1 VSAGASVVAP
11 KPRLLWIDVVK
22 ALSILWIAFFH
33 GFETWA
39 DKTLPSPLAAD
50 YFARFLKL
58 CAPDSTLATVGC
70 AGRAVFAAFGQLGFH
85 AVSVFLVMS
94 GFGLAYSAEGRA
106 SLAPAD
112 WFRSRF
118 LRLYPMYWVAHAIV
132 IFAPFAFRPEPV
144 DWRVVPSLLGLRFW
158 PPITSNFYYLD
169 AAWWY
174 FGLLI
179 QLYLVF
185 LPLWAILRRVG
196 PLPFVALC
204 AAVTFVARYLL
215 LFVWPVD
222 GLWVQGGFFA
232 TRLVEFGGGMAVACA
247 YRRDRA
253 RTEAWLFSPW
263 TLGAGVVVYELALL
277 SGRSLAGYVFT
288 DALVGAGLFVLLA
301 AAARVLGAVPRLGPT
316 LAGVGALSYGL
327 YLVHQPF
334 VISYAIPL
342 RGLDMFV
349 YALAALLFL
358 ALLTFASMR
367 LERFVDGWAG
377 RILGG
382 AKTPPASSPA
392 DRPAQGLFPTDRR
405 P

>member
-1 VSAGASVVAP
+1 
-11 KPRLLWIDVVK
+11 VK

-33 GFETWA
+33 GFETWSDGRLA
-39 DKTLPSPLAAD
+39 SPLAPD
-50 YFARFLKL
+50 YFERFVHA
-58 CAPDSTLATVGC
+58 CAPASAAATLGC
-70 AGRAVFAAFGQLGFH
+70 VGRALFAAFGQLGFH

-94 GFGLAYSAEGRA
+94 GFGLAWSAARKA
-106 SLAPAD
+106 AIAPAD

-118 LRLYPMYWVAHAIV
+118 LRLYPMYWVAHAIA
-132 IFAPFAFRPEPV
+132 IFAPFAWRPEAV

-158 PPITSNFYYLD
+158 PPITANFYYLN

-204 AAVTFVARYLL
+204 AAITFAARYAL

-222 GLWVQGGFFA
+222 GLWVQGGFFG
-232 TRLVEFGGGMAVACA
+232 TRLVEFAGGMAVAYA
-247 YRRDRA
+247 YRADRA
-253 RTEAWLFSPW
+253 RTEAWLFSK
-263 TLGAGVVVYELALL
+263 TALVMGAGFYALALL

-288 DALVGAGLFVLLA
+288 DALVAAGLFPTLA
-301 AAARVLGAVPRLGPT
+301 IAARALGERPRVGPV

-334 VISYAIPL
+334 VIAYAIPL
-342 RGLDMFV
+342 REHGMLV
-349 YALAALLFL
+349 YTLAALPLL
-358 ALLTFASMR
+358 ALLTVVSMR

-382 AKTPPASSPA
+382 GAAGRPGGRAPSEAAAPPP
-392 DRPAQGLFPTDRR
+392 
-405 P
+405 